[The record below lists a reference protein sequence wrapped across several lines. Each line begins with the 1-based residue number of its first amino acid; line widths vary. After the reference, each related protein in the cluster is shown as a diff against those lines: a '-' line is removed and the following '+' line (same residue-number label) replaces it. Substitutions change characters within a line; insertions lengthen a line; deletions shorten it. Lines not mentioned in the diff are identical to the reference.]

1 MHLLSKA
8 LSFPHPS
15 LADKDGLLAVGGDLS
30 PDRLLLAYYNGIFP
44 WYNDSEPILWW
55 SPNPRMVVK
64 PKAVHISKST
74 RKLLRDEAF
83 TVTHNQNFL
92 EVMLAC
98 KRTPRKD
105 QHGTWITQDM
115 IAAYLKLHELGYAQS
130 VEVWKDNKLVGG
142 LYGVILKDKGVF
154 CGESMFAAVSNASK
168 YGFITLSRKLIQEN
182 YRLID
187 CQIYTD
193 HLASLGAAELSREQF
208 LNYLK

>member
-44 WYNDSEPILWW
+44 WYNDGEPILWW

-64 PKAVHISKST
+64 PKAVHISKSM

-208 LNYLK
+208 LDYLK